1 MDKTAAK
8 TSLINTV
15 FSWSIQDVLNK
26 NLYKSQVKKIPA
38 KFNSTKAYLK
48 SFKLPLI
55 EETHADLLSRLITVS
70 MAPSLKILSVQH
82 SKDHSLQ
89 NLTYDLIGTEVSEKN
104 KETYQPAPGDL
115 IALTGIRPKC
125 TADLNMSEDSYL
137 IAYVIRVDYENPHIF
152 SILSSKPL
160 VDEENMKML
169 ENIKATLFVVFLTN
183 TITNVRIWKALN
195 RDSDPKGKTMN
206 LIKNVILKGP
216 SDGENC
222 TRCLY
227 GRSCGTSPSYPRSMV
242 KSFGLNDSQDAAVL
256 TSIGNYS
263 CHHRNTVRLLW
274 GPPGTGKTKTIGV
287 LLFSLLGMKCRTV
300 TCAPTNT
307 AVFQVASQL
316 MSLVTKSTEFETYRL
331 GDIVLFGN
339 KERMKIDGNNDLLD
353 IFVDSRISNLSD
365 RVNMLSKRIDM
376 LSKCFSPLHGW
387 KGSLRSM
394 IELLEDPV
402 GQYRQYLQRNK
413 KSKDEED
420 GDQGDDDKNK
430 SKDWKKLVSQI
441 LNQVKSKVKQAVSN
455 EEKDAQEAETCEDD
469 PLTYIEFVRK
479 TFNSISQRLR
489 FCFVNLHTH
498 LPTQCMS
505 LEVAKNMMQAVDL
518 LRSLEILLHGLGD
531 EAQQKD
537 HNIFECENSDGSLRK
552 LSLTKKDCLQILR
565 SLTLWEIPDFGGDIE
580 KIRDFCLENA
590 CLLFCTA
597 SGSTTLHGAGE
608 FDLLVIDEAA
618 QLKECEST
626 IPLQLPGLRHAI
638 LIGDELQLPA
648 MVHSKIAEKAEFGRS
663 LFERLVLL
671 GQKKHLLNIQYRMH
685 PSISLF
691 PNREFYNNKI
701 VDAPTVKDRSYVKH
715 FLGGNMYGP
724 YSFINVTYGK
734 EQFGNGHSP
743 KNMVEVAVV
752 CEIVANLFKE
762 FTLKKQKLSVGVISP
777 YNAQVHEIE
786 KKLGK
791 KYARSVDSGFSISVR
806 SVDGFQ
812 GGEEDVII
820 ISTVRSNGNGSVG
833 FLSNRRRANVA
844 LTRARH
850 CCWIVGNEATLLKSG
865 SIWKKLVTDAKE
877 RKCFYNAD
885 EDKRL
890 TKAMTPASIKH
901 EQSLSKSFASR
912 RITDET

>member
-1 MDKTAAK
+1 
-8 TSLINTV
+8 
-15 FSWSIQDVLNK
+15 
-26 NLYKSQVKKIPA
+26 
-38 KFNSTKAYLK
+38 
-48 SFKLPLI
+48 
-55 EETHADLLSRLITVS
+55 
-70 MAPSLKILSVQH
+70 
-82 SKDHSLQ
+82 
-89 NLTYDLIGTEVSEKN
+89 
-104 KETYQPAPGDL
+104 
-115 IALTGIRPKC
+115 
-125 TADLNMSEDSYL
+125 
-137 IAYVIRVDYENPHIF
+137 
-152 SILSSKPL
+152 
-160 VDEENMKML
+160 
-169 ENIKATLFVVFLTN
+169 
-183 TITNVRIWKALN
+183 
-195 RDSDPKGKTMN
+195 
-206 LIKNVILKGP
+206 
-216 SDGENC
+216 
-222 TRCLY
+222 
-227 GRSCGTSPSYPRSMV
+227 
-242 KSFGLNDSQDAAVL
+242 
-256 TSIGNYS
+256 
-263 CHHRNTVRLLW
+263 
-274 GPPGTGKTKTIGV
+274 
-287 LLFSLLGMKCRTV
+287 
-300 TCAPTNT
+300 
-307 AVFQVASQL
+307 
-316 MSLVTKSTEFETYRL
+316 
-331 GDIVLFGN
+331 
-339 KERMKIDGNNDLLD
+339 
-353 IFVDSRISNLSD
+353 
-365 RVNMLSKRIDM
+365 
-376 LSKCFSPLHGW
+376 
-387 KGSLRSM
+387 M

-402 GQYRQYLQRNK
+402 GQYRQYLQRSK
-413 KSKDEED
+413 KSNDKED
-420 GDQGDDDKNK
+420 GDEGDDDKNRR
-430 SKDWKKLVSQI
+430 KDWKKLISQM
-441 LNQVKSKVKQAVSN
+441 LNKVKTMVKQAVSN

-469 PLTYIEFVRK
+469 PLTYIDFVKK

-489 FCFVNLHTH
+489 FCFVNLYTH

-505 LEVAKNMMQAVDL
+505 LEVAKNMMQADDL

-537 HNIFECENSDGSLRK
+537 HNIFECENSDVYLTK

-580 KIRDFCLENA
+580 KIRDFCLANA

-597 SGSTTLHGAGE
+597 SGSTKLHDAGE

-626 IPLQLPGLRHAI
+626 IPLQIPGLRHAI

-648 MVHSKIAEKAEFGRS
+648 MVHSKIAEKVGFGRS

-724 YSFINVTYGK
+724 YSFINVTCGK
-734 EQFGNGHSP
+734 EQFDNGHSP

-762 FTLKKQKLSVGVISP
+762 FTLKEQKLSVGVISP

-791 KYARSVDSGFSISVR
+791 KYARSVDSDFYISVR

-820 ISTVRSNGNGSVG
+820 ISTVRSNGKGSVG

-850 CCWIVGNEATLLKSG
+850 CCWIVGNEATLFNSG

-877 RKCFYNAD
+877 RECFYNAD
-885 EDKRL
+885 EDRSL
-890 TKAMTPASIKH
+890 TKAMTTALIELEQFEILLNMNFPMFEDATWRVCFSDGFWSSVAGIKNTETINHLLTLLEKLSSGWRLMPNKKTHYVLDSSSAFLELYPVNDFLNLLWTVDIITENSHYIQVLKIWDILPLQDVPKVAEHLDSLFVNYTVDKINRCKYRSLERGLVVPMKWPVNHSGVVRSIGYEADSAQLLSETFAALGIVDGSMPTGTTSNQRLKYSK
-901 EQSLSKSFASR
+901 EELLALQYSPLSLNSPVDTEKVEARSELDKLLVGR
-912 RITDET
+912 QDVNRHM